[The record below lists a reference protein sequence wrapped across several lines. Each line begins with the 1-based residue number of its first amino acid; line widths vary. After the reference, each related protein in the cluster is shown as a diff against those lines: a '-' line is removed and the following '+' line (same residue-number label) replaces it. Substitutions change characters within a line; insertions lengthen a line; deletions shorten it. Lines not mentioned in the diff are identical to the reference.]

1 MNLNGTLVHQTYSM
15 GVGVEMYK
23 RPGLSSFISRMSKQ
37 YELVIFSMGESGTVQ
52 EVCEALDPN
61 MQMIQGRFGRE
72 NTVMKNGKYVKDL
85 SYINRPVKDIIYID
99 FSDEC
104 IDFHKDNAIIL
115 KKFEGQEDDR
125 DLIDLIPFLD
135 RKSLTI
141 LYHFR
146 ILLTLYLYRFGQA

>member
-1 MNLNGTLVHQTYSM
+1 M

-115 KKFEGQEDDR
+115 KKFEG
-125 DLIDLIPFLD
+125 
-135 RKSLTI
+135 
-141 LYHFR
+141 
-146 ILLTLYLYRFGQA
+146 